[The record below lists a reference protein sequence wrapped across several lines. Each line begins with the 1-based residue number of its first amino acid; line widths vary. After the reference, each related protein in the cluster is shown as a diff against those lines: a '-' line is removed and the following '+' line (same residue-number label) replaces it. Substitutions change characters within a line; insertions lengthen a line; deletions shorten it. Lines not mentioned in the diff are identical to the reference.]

1 MEISKY
7 IKDLL
12 QDNDCVVIPGL
23 GGFVIISKSAKIS
36 DTKSSFSP
44 PSKELVFDSK
54 LEKDDGLLRKY
65 IAETAKMS
73 EQQAKNEITNFVT
86 QAKGKLQKGGKVYF
100 DEIGSLQLDANKNI
114 RFKVDADSHFL
125 MDTFGLMEFKS
136 QPVPEIST
144 TNQDTEEDNGN
155 DKSGTIV
162 ILGVAAA
169 VIIFLVIFAYTKGYF
184 DFITGKQTADSEEVI
199 YQPEEEIEA
208 DKENDSPE
216 LDDPDDILIIE
227 DDTTGSGESTPTD
240 EESTSESTTEPTTD
254 SGITYYIIAG
264 SFTNLDNAKV
274 RKAAL
279 DNAGFSATILEKENG
294 YYRISIAN
302 FGSEQQ
308 AKDKLE
314 ELNQNNA
321 VKDMWIHKK

>member
-1 MEISKY
+1 VEISKY

-12 QDNDCVVIPGL
+12 QDNDCVVIPDL

-44 PSKELVFDSK
+44 PSKELIFDSK

-73 EQQAKNEITNFVT
+73 EQQAKNEINNFVT
-86 QAKGKLQKGGKVYF
+86 QAKDKLQKGEKVSF

-144 TNQDTEEDNGN
+144 TNQDTEEDQGN

-199 YQPEEEIEA
+199 YQPDEEIEA

-227 DDTTGSGESTPTD
+227 DDTTGSGEPPTST
-240 EESTSESTTEPTTD
+240 EESTTESTPN
-254 SGITYYIIAG
+254 SGTTYYIIAG
-264 SFTNLDNAKV
+264 SFTNLENAKV

-279 DNAGFSATILEKENG
+279 DNAGYSATILEKENG
-294 YYRISIAN
+294 YYRISIAS

-308 AKDKLE
+308 AKNKLD

-321 VKDMWIHKK
+321 IKDMWIHKK

>member
-12 QDNDCVVIPGL
+12 QDNDCVVIPDL

-44 PSKELVFDSK
+44 PSKELIFDSK

-73 EQQAKNEITNFVT
+73 EQQAKNEINNFVT
-86 QAKGKLQKGGKVYF
+86 QAKDKLQKGEKVSF

-144 TNQDTEEDNGN
+144 TNQDTEEDQGN

-199 YQPEEEIEA
+199 YQPDEEIEA

-227 DDTTGSGESTPTD
+227 DDTTGSGEPPTST
-240 EESTSESTTEPTTD
+240 EESTTESTPN
-254 SGITYYIIAG
+254 SGTTYYIIAG
-264 SFTNLDNAKV
+264 SFTNLENAKV

-279 DNAGFSATILEKENG
+279 DNAGYSATILEKENG
-294 YYRISIAN
+294 YYRISIAS

-308 AKDKLE
+308 AKNKLD

-321 VKDMWIHKK
+321 IKDMWIHKK